1 MLFLSLK
8 ATIFLEALKKKQGK
22 NIFSFS
28 LPNQHRVSSFST
40 DLSMVLSK
48 DQRMVEMSFL
58 ADLQSSSP
66 DQGAT
71 WILRALASSL
81 PHSALFPE
89 LVVYGITLEIQR
101 RQCKEQR

>member
-8 ATIFLEALKKKQGK
+8 ATIFLEALKKTGK
-22 NIFSFS
+22 KYLLFQSPKS
-28 LPNQHRVSSFST
+28 DRVSSFST

-71 WILRALASSL
+71 WILRALACSL